1 MTLKDLYTYVL
12 ENGGA
17 TYCPTSKSL
26 FTPNQ
31 GFMVSESNMVRES
44 NADAIVPLNELS
56 PALFIEIVDC
66 FELLH
71 SQYVGIWIDDDKIYF
86 DVSTHWTN
94 LKFALIEGMT
104 NKQKA
109 IWDFQQNKAIV
120 LPSDQRSGTT
130 TQQLEYRKQVIEKM
144 VANYPECKWY

>member
-26 FTPNQ
+26 FTPDQ
-31 GFMVSESNMVRES
+31 GFMVSES

-71 SQYVGIWIDDDKIYF
+71 NQFVGIWIDDDKIYF